1 MEDLKPIFA
10 HNLSTLRKKKGWTQL
25 ELAERLN
32 YSDKAVSKWER
43 GESLPDVVILKQ
55 ISELF
60 EVTVDYLL
68 VRDHDTG
75 TVPISK
81 RKRRNRAMITGIS
94 CVTVWLIATIVFFS
108 LGFVESVTA
117 WSWIVFLAALPIC
130 CIVLLVFSALWW
142 GKKWLFSTVS
152 VLVWSLLACAFFIV
166 FFLAHQN
173 IWLIFVIGIP
183 AQVIIFLWAGM
194 KRE

>member
-10 HNLSTLRKKKGWTQL
+10 YNLSTLRKKKGWTQL

-75 TVPISK
+75 TVPVSK

-152 VLVWSLLACAFFIV
+152 VLVWSLLACAFFTV

>member
-10 HNLSTLRKKKGWTQL
+10 YNLSTLRKKKGWTQL

-75 TVPISK
+75 TVPVSK

-117 WSWIVFLAALPIC
+117 WSWIVFLAAVPIC

-183 AQVIIFLWAGM
+183 AQIIIFLWAGM

>member
-1 MEDLKPIFA
+1 MEDLKPVFA
-10 HNLSTLRKKKGWTQL
+10 GNLTTLRKKKGWTQL

-43 GESLPDVVILKQ
+43 GESLPDVTILKQ

-68 VRDHDTG
+68 VRDHESG
-75 TVPISK
+75 TVPVSK

-94 CVTVWLIATIVFFS
+94 AVTVWLIASIVYFS
-108 LGFVESVTA
+108 LGFVQSVPA
-117 WSWIVFLAALPIC
+117 WSWVVFLAAVPTC

-142 GKKWLFSTVS
+142 GKRWLFTTVS
-152 VLVWSLLACAFFIV
+152 VLIWSLLTCAFFTV
-166 FFLAHQN
+166 YFAVGLN

-183 AQVIIFLWAGM
+183 AQVIVFLWAGM
-194 KRE
+194 KS

>member
-1 MEDLKPIFA
+1 MEDLKPVFSG
-10 HNLSTLRKKKGWTQL
+10 NLTALRKKKGWTQL

-43 GESLPDVVILKQ
+43 GESLPDVTILKQ

-68 VRDHDTG
+68 VRDHELG
-75 TVPISK
+75 VVPVSK

-94 CVTVWLIATIVFFS
+94 AVTVWLIASIVYFS
-108 LGFVESVTA
+108 LGFVQSVPA
-117 WSWIVFLAALPIC
+117 WSWVVFLAAVPVC

-142 GKKWLFSTVS
+142 GKRWLFTTVS
-152 VLVWSLLACAFFIV
+152 VLIWSLLTCAYFIV
-166 FFLAHQN
+166 FFAAGLN
-173 IWLIFVIGIP
+173 IWLIFLIGIP
-183 AQVIIFLWAGM
+183 AQVIVFLWAGM
-194 KRE
+194 KS